1 MQSPACKKFLKI
13 LIIDDLGNVFNTKT
27 NKPLKIVKK
36 GFFYQNGKFYN
47 LSKVMMYLFRK
58 IPYENSNHIVFEDG
72 NNRNFNLNNISYLIK
87 EEKQPKPD
95 LEALRI
101 ILNQLYG
108 YQKKQLIKDFILYR
122 ISLSSLELQDNFL
135 ISWKD
140 ADKKQIVK
148 DYINIPFKSLHQL
161 SKDYNK
167 AYADVRNIV
176 YKYLNEIIQHYAGE
190 MERLKSELN
199 QKPKTLNEFNK
210 IQRKKFALVL
220 NRPKYTNENQ

>member
-1 MQSPACKKFLKI
+1 
-13 LIIDDLGNVFNTKT
+13 
-27 NKPLKIVKK
+27 
-36 GFFYQNGKFYN
+36 
-47 LSKVMMYLFRK
+47 MMYLFRK
-58 IPYENSNHIVFEDG
+58 IPFENSNHIVFVDG

-87 EEKQPKPD
+87 EQNQPKPD

-108 YQKKQLIKDFILYR
+108 YQKKQLIKDYILYR

-140 ADKKQIVK
+140 ADKKKIVK
-148 DYINIPFKSLHQL
+148 DYINVPFKSLHKL
-161 SKDYNK
+161 SKDFNK
-167 AYADVRNIV
+167 PYSDVRNIV
-176 YKYLNEIIQHYAGE
+176 YEYLNEIIQRYAGE
-190 MERLKSELN
+190 MERLKNELN
-199 QKPKTLNEFNK
+199 QKPKSLKEFNK